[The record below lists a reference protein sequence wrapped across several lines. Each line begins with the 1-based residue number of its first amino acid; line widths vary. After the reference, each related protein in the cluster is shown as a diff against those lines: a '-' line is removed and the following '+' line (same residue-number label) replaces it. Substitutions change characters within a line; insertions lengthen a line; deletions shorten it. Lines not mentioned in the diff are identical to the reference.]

1 MPIITR
7 YNGEIKPKAARASA
21 LMPETQKL
29 SIRLFKNIKSS
40 ENIVGNANLLMALR
54 GFPLIDS
61 ILSLACITNSI
72 WKKIFKDF

>member
-1 MPIITR
+1 
-7 YNGEIKPKAARASA
+7 
-21 LMPETQKL
+21 MPETQKL

-72 WKKIFKDF
+72 WKKIFKDY